1 MIKVLEKDFLNDKF
15 IDNNFTSNIKL
26 NDKLNFN
33 KNNIY
38 YFGNYDENYIDVIKE
53 KLIKNKKS
61 IIKAINNNI
70 KIILAGNMKEIFN
83 NEFNINGLNLYTC
96 LNCKLRKKIKN
107 YKKIKNI
114 NNIDKPFEEVNFR
127 YKNLICVDYE
137 KNILK
142 ILKKTR

>member
-127 YKNLICVDYE
+127 YKNLICVDNE